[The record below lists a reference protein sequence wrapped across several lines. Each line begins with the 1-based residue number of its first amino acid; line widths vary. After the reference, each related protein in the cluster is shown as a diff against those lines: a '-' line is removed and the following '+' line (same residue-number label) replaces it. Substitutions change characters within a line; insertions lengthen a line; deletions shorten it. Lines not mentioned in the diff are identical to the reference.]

1 MVPDEQQNAP
11 IDAKLV
17 EAEVAMTDPLLEV
30 VAREP
35 DAFGAT
41 VVVLTPYV
49 IEHNDGSITITA
61 PEEGITAGDQDVYAA
76 ILASLTMANQAA

>member
-41 VVVLTPYV
+41 VVVLSRTLL
-49 IEHNDGSITITA
+49 SITTVRS
-61 PEEGITAGDQDVYAA
+61 PSPLRKRGSQQVTKMFTP
-76 ILASLTMANQAA
+76 LS